1 MYGSTGVMYGS
12 TGSHGMS
19 TAIDIIAPILG
30 IAAIAGAI
38 VLFIKFASKKAD
50 KTKPLTKFFSF
61 DHLFNESITKFLY
74 VFSTTSIAAF
84 CLILPFMSAASKS
97 GVRAMGA
104 FFEGLIIAVF
114 AFVIFEVV
122 NRLLFEW
129 SMMFIRGAVDLHDIR
144 NKMLGSTDSTSNDSI
159 DLSGIFAAKRR
170 SGNTPTD
177 KAEQSAAQPSQPA
190 QPAQPTVPISP
201 VAASTWDCPCGKTGN
216 AGSFCPKCGHPRP

>member
-1 MYGSTGVMYGS
+1 MYGSTGFLGMTAVMG
-12 TGSHGMS
+12 
-19 TAIDIIAPILG
+19 IIAPVLG
-30 IAAIAGAI
+30 AGAIAAAI
-38 VLFIKFASKKAD
+38 VLFVKFASKKAD

-61 DHLFNESITKFLY
+61 DHLFIESITKFLY
-74 VFSTTSIAAF
+74 VFSTTWIAAF
-84 CLILPFMSAASKS
+84 CLIIPFMSAASKS

-104 FFEGLIIAVF
+104 FFEGLVIAVF

-144 NKMLGSTDSTSNDSI
+144 NKMLGSTDSAFNDSI
-159 DLSGIFAAKRR
+159 DLSGIFVAKRR
-170 SGNTPTD
+170 SSDTPTS
-177 KAEQSAAQPSQPA
+177 KAEQTAAQPS

-216 AGSFCPKCGHPRP
+216 AGSFCPKCGRPRP

>member
-1 MYGSTGVMYGS
+1 MYGSI
-12 TGSHGMS
+12 GSHGMS
-19 TAIDIIAPILG
+19 TAIGIIAPILG
-30 IAAIAGAI
+30 IAAIAAAI

-61 DHLFNESITKFLY
+61 DHLFIESITKFLY

-84 CLILPFMSAASKS
+84 CLIFPFMSAASKS
-97 GVRAMGA
+97 GVRAMGS
-104 FFEGLIIAVF
+104 FFEGLIIAIF

-144 NKMLGSTDSTSNDSI
+144 NKMLGSTDSAFNDSI

-170 SGNTPTD
+170 SSDTPTS
-177 KAEQSAAQPSQPA
+177 KADQTVAQPSQPA
-190 QPAQPTVPISP
+190 QPTVPINP
-201 VAASTWDCPCGKTGN
+201 VVTSTWDCPCGKTGN

>member
-1 MYGSTGVMYGS
+1 MYGS

-19 TAIDIIAPILG
+19 TAIGI
-30 IAAIAGAI
+30 IAAILGTAAIAAAI

-61 DHLFNESITKFLY
+61 DHLFIESITKFLY
-74 VFSTTSIAAF
+74 ALSTTWIAAF
-84 CLILPFMSAASKS
+84 CLIIPFMSAASKS
-97 GVRAMGA
+97 GVRAIGA
-104 FFEGLIIAVF
+104 FFGGLVTAIIA
-114 AFVIFEVV
+114 FVVFEVV

-144 NKMLGSTDSTSNDSI
+144 NKMLGSADSTSNDSI

-170 SGNTPTD
+170 SSDTPTS
-177 KAEQSAAQPSQPA
+177 KAEQTVAQPSQPA
-190 QPAQPTVPISP
+190 QPTVPINP
-201 VAASTWDCPCGKTGN
+201 VVTSTWDCPCGKTGN

>member
-1 MYGSTGVMYGS
+1 MYGSI
-12 TGSHGMS
+12 GSHGMS

-30 IAAIAGAI
+30 IAAIAAAI

-61 DHLFNESITKFLY
+61 DHLFIESITKFLY

-114 AFVIFEVV
+114 AFVILEVV

-144 NKMLGSTDSTSNDSI
+144 NKMLGSTDSAFNDSI

-170 SGNTPTD
+170 SSDTPTS
-177 KAEQSAAQPSQPA
+177 KAEQTVAQPSQPA
-190 QPAQPTVPISP
+190 QPTALINP
-201 VAASTWDCPCGKTGN
+201 VVTSTWDCPCGKTGN

>member
-1 MYGSTGVMYGS
+1 MYGSI
-12 TGSHGMS
+12 GSHGMS

-30 IAAIAGAI
+30 IAAIAAAI

-50 KTKPLTKFFSF
+50 KTKPLTKFFIF
-61 DHLFNESITKFLY
+61 DHLFIESITKFLY

-84 CLILPFMSAASKS
+84 CLIFPFMSAASKS
-97 GVRAMGA
+97 GVRAMGS
-104 FFEGLIIAVF
+104 FFEGLIIAIF

-144 NKMLGSTDSTSNDSI
+144 NKMLGSTDSAFNDSI

-170 SGNTPTD
+170 SSDTPTS
-177 KAEQSAAQPSQPA
+177 KADQTVAQPSQPA
-190 QPAQPTVPISP
+190 QPTVPINP
-201 VAASTWDCPCGKTGN
+201 VVTSTWDCPCGKTGN

>member
-1 MYGSTGVMYGS
+1 MYGS

-19 TAIDIIAPILG
+19 TAIGI
-30 IAAIAGAI
+30 IAAILGTAAIAAAI

-61 DHLFNESITKFLY
+61 DHLFIESITKFLY
-74 VFSTTSIAAF
+74 ALSTTWIAAF
-84 CLILPFMSAASKS
+84 CLIIPFMSAASKS

-104 FFEGLIIAVF
+104 FFGGLVTAIIA
-114 AFVIFEVV
+114 FVVFEVV

-144 NKMLGSTDSTSNDSI
+144 NKTLGSTDSAFNDSI

-170 SGNTPTD
+170 SSDTPTS
-177 KAEQSAAQPSQPA
+177 KVEQTVAQPSQPA
-190 QPAQPTVPISP
+190 QPTMPISP
-201 VAASTWDCPCGKTGN
+201 VTASTWDCPCGKTGN

>member
-1 MYGSTGVMYGS
+1 MYGSI
-12 TGSHGMS
+12 GSHGMS

-30 IAAIAGAI
+30 IAAIASAI

-61 DHLFNESITKFLY
+61 DHLFIESITKFLY
-74 VFSTTSIAAF
+74 VFSTTWIAAF
-84 CLILPFMSAASKS
+84 CLIIPFMSAASKS

-144 NKMLGSTDSTSNDSI
+144 NKMLGSTDSAFNDSI

-170 SGNTPTD
+170 SSDTLTS
-177 KAEQSAAQPSQPA
+177 KAEQTVAQPSQPA
-190 QPAQPTVPISP
+190 QPTVPINP
-201 VAASTWDCPCGKTGN
+201 VVTSTWDCPCGKTGN

>member
-1 MYGSTGVMYGS
+1 MYGSI
-12 TGSHGMS
+12 GSHGMT

-30 IAAIAGAI
+30 IAAIAAAI

-50 KTKPLTKFFSF
+50 KTKPLTKFFGF
-61 DHLFNESITKFLY
+61 DHLFIESITKFLY

-84 CLILPFMSAASKS
+84 CLIIPFMSAASKS

-104 FFEGLIIAVF
+104 FFEGLVIAVF

-144 NKMLGSTDSTSNDSI
+144 NKMFGSTDSAFNDSI

-170 SGNTPTD
+170 SSDISAD
-177 KAEQSAAQPSQPA
+177 KAEQTAAQPS

>member
-61 DHLFNESITKFLY
+61 DHLFIESITKFLY
-74 VFSTTSIAAF
+74 VLSTTSIAAF

-144 NKMLGSTDSTSNDSI
+144 NKMLGSTDSAFNDSI

-170 SGNTPTD
+170 SSDTPTS
-177 KAEQSAAQPSQPA
+177 KAEQTVAQPSQPA
-190 QPAQPTVPISP
+190 QPTVPINP
-201 VAASTWDCPCGKTGN
+201 VVTSTWDCPCGKTGN

>member
-1 MYGSTGVMYGS
+1 MYGSTGAMYGS

-19 TAIDIIAPILG
+19 TAISIIAPILG

-61 DHLFNESITKFLY
+61 DHLFIESITKFLY
-74 VFSTTSIAAF
+74 ALSTTWIAAL

-97 GVRAMGA
+97 GARAMGA

-114 AFVIFEVV
+114 AFVVLEVA

-144 NKMLGSTDSTSNDSI
+144 NKMLGSTDSASDDSI
-159 DLSGIFAAKRR
+159 DLRGILTAKRR
-170 SGNTPTD
+170 SRDISTD
-177 KAEQSAAQPSQPA
+177 KAEQTVAQPA

-201 VAASTWDCPCGKTGN
+201 VAASTWDCPCGKAGN

>member
-1 MYGSTGVMYGS
+1 MYGS

-19 TAIDIIAPILG
+19 TAIGI
-30 IAAIAGAI
+30 IAAILGTAAIAAAI

-61 DHLFNESITKFLY
+61 DHLFIESITKFLY
-74 VFSTTSIAAF
+74 ALSTTWIAAF
-84 CLILPFMSAASKS
+84 CLIIPFMSAASKS

-104 FFEGLIIAVF
+104 FFGGLVTAIIA
-114 AFVIFEVV
+114 FVVFEVV

-144 NKMLGSTDSTSNDSI
+144 NKMLGSTDSAFNDSI

-170 SGNTPTD
+170 SSDTPTS
-177 KAEQSAAQPSQPA
+177 KVEQTVAQPSQPA
-190 QPAQPTVPISP
+190 QPTMPISP

>member
-1 MYGSTGVMYGS
+1 MYGSI
-12 TGSHGMS
+12 GSHGMS
-19 TAIDIIAPILG
+19 TAVDIIAPILG
-30 IAAIAGAI
+30 IAAIAAAI

-61 DHLFNESITKFLY
+61 DHLFIESITKFLY

-84 CLILPFMSAASKS
+84 CLIFPFMSAVSKS
-97 GVRAMGA
+97 GARAAGA
-104 FFEGLIIAVF
+104 FFEGLVIAIL

-144 NKMLGSTDSTSNDSI
+144 NKMLGSTDSTSDDSF

-170 SGNTPTD
+170 SGDVSTD
-177 KAEQSAAQPSQPA
+177 KAEQTTAQPSQPA
-190 QPAQPTVPISP
+190 QPTVPINP
-201 VAASTWDCPCGKTGN
+201 VVTSTWDCSCGKTGN

>member
-1 MYGSTGVMYGS
+1 MYGSI
-12 TGSHGMS
+12 GSHGMS

-30 IAAIAGAI
+30 IAAIAAAI

-50 KTKPLTKFFSF
+50 KTKPLTKFFGF
-61 DHLFNESITKFLY
+61 DHLFIESITKFLY

-84 CLILPFMSAASKS
+84 CLIFPFMSAASKS
-97 GVRAMGA
+97 GVRAMGS
-104 FFEGLIIAVF
+104 FFEGLIIAIF

-144 NKMLGSTDSTSNDSI
+144 NKMLGSTDSAFNDSI

-170 SGNTPTD
+170 SSDTPTS
-177 KAEQSAAQPSQPA
+177 KADQTVAQPSQPA
-190 QPAQPTVPISP
+190 QPTVPINP
-201 VAASTWDCPCGKTGN
+201 VVTSTWDCPCGKTGN

>member
-1 MYGSTGVMYGS
+1 MYGSI
-12 TGSHGMS
+12 GSHGMS

-30 IAAIAGAI
+30 IAAIAAAI

-61 DHLFNESITKFLY
+61 DHLFIESITKFLY

-84 CLILPFMSAASKS
+84 CLIFPFMSAASKS
-97 GVRAMGA
+97 GVRAMGS
-104 FFEGLIIAVF
+104 FFEGLVIAIF
-114 AFVIFEVV
+114 AFVIFEIV

-144 NKMLGSTDSTSNDSI
+144 NKMLGSTDSAFNDSI
-159 DLSGIFAAKRR
+159 DLSGIFTAKRR
-170 SGNTPTD
+170 SSDTPTS
-177 KAEQSAAQPSQPA
+177 KAEQTVAQPSQPA
-190 QPAQPTVPISP
+190 QPTVPINP
-201 VAASTWDCPCGKTGN
+201 VVTSAWDCPCGKTGN

>member
-61 DHLFNESITKFLY
+61 DHLFIESITKFLY

-144 NKMLGSTDSTSNDSI
+144 NKMLGSTDSAFNDSI

-177 KAEQSAAQPSQPA
+177 KAEQSAAQPSQPS

-201 VAASTWDCPCGKTGN
+201 VAASTWYCPCGKTGN

>member
-1 MYGSTGVMYGS
+1 MYGSI
-12 TGSHGMS
+12 GSHGMS

-30 IAAIAGAI
+30 IAAIASAI

-61 DHLFNESITKFLY
+61 DHLFIESITKFLY
-74 VFSTTSIAAF
+74 VFSTTWIAAF
-84 CLILPFMSAASKS
+84 CLIIPFMSAASKS

-104 FFEGLIIAVF
+104 FFEGLVIAVF

-129 SMMFIRGAVDLHDIR
+129 STMFIRGAVDLHDIR
-144 NKMLGSTDSTSNDSI
+144 NKMLGSTDSAFNDSI

-170 SGNTPTD
+170 SSDTPTS
-177 KAEQSAAQPSQPA
+177 KAEQTAAQPS

-216 AGSFCPKCGHPRP
+216 AGSFCPKCGRPRP

>member
-1 MYGSTGVMYGS
+1 MYGS

-30 IAAIAGAI
+30 IAAIAAAI

-61 DHLFNESITKFLY
+61 DHLFIESITKFLY
-74 VFSTTSIAAF
+74 ALSTTWIAAL
-84 CLILPFMSAASKS
+84 CLILPFVSAASKT

-104 FFEGLIIAVF
+104 FLEGLIIAVF
-114 AFVIFEVV
+114 AFVILEVA

-144 NKMLGSTDSTSNDSI
+144 NKMLGSTDSAFNDSI

-170 SGNTPTD
+170 SSDTPTS
-177 KAEQSAAQPSQPA
+177 KADQTVAQPSQPA
-190 QPAQPTVPISP
+190 QPTVPINP
-201 VAASTWDCPCGKTGN
+201 VVTSTWDCPCGKTGN

>member
-1 MYGSTGVMYGS
+1 MYGSTGFLGMTAVMG
-12 TGSHGMS
+12 
-19 TAIDIIAPILG
+19 IIAPALSAG
-30 IAAIAGAI
+30 AIAATI

-61 DHLFNESITKFLY
+61 DHLFIESITKFLY

-84 CLILPFMSAASKS
+84 CLIFPFMSAASKS
-97 GVRAMGA
+97 GVRAMGS
-104 FFEGLIIAVF
+104 FFEGLIIAIF

-144 NKMLGSTDSTSNDSI
+144 NKMLGSTDSAFNDSI
-159 DLSGIFAAKRR
+159 DLSGIFVAKRR
-170 SGNTPTD
+170 SSDTPTS
-177 KAEQSAAQPSQPA
+177 KAEQTAAQPS

-216 AGSFCPKCGHPRP
+216 AGSFCPKCGRPRP

>member
-1 MYGSTGVMYGS
+1 MYGSI
-12 TGSHGMS
+12 GSHGMS
-19 TAIDIIAPILG
+19 TAVDIIAPILG
-30 IAAIAGAI
+30 IAAIAAAI

-61 DHLFNESITKFLY
+61 DHLFIEGITKFLY

-84 CLILPFMSAASKS
+84 CLIYPFMSAASKS
-97 GVRAMGA
+97 GSRAMVA
-104 FFEGLIIAVF
+104 FFGGLITAIF
-114 AFVIFEVV
+114 AFVILEVL

-144 NKMLGSTDSTSNDSI
+144 NKMLGSTDSTSDDSF

-170 SGNTPTD
+170 SSNTPTS
-177 KAEQSAAQPSQPA
+177 KAEQTTAQPSQPA
-190 QPAQPTVPISP
+190 QPTAPINP
-201 VAASTWDCPCGKTGN
+201 VVTSTWDCSCGKTGN

>member
-1 MYGSTGVMYGS
+1 MHGSIGFL
-12 TGSHGMS
+12 GM
-19 TAIDIIAPILG
+19 TAAIGIIAPVLG
-30 IAAIAGAI
+30 IAAIAAAI

-50 KTKPLTKFFSF
+50 KTKPLTKFFGF
-61 DHLFNESITKFLY
+61 DHLFIESITKFLY
-74 VFSTTSIAAF
+74 ALSTTCIAAF
-84 CLILPFMSAASKS
+84 CLIFPFMSAASTSITSES
-97 GVRAMGA
+97 GIMAVGA
-104 FFEGLIIAVF
+104 FFEGLVAAVF
-114 AFVIFEVV
+114 AFVILEVV

-144 NKMLGSTDSTSNDSI
+144 NKMLGSTDSAFNDSI

-170 SGNTPTD
+170 SSDTPTS
-177 KAEQSAAQPSQPA
+177 KAEQTVAQPS

>member
-1 MYGSTGVMYGS
+1 MYGSI
-12 TGSHGMS
+12 GSHGMS
-19 TAIDIIAPILG
+19 TAIGIIAPILG
-30 IAAIAGAI
+30 IAAIAAAI

-61 DHLFNESITKFLY
+61 DHLFIESITKFLY

-84 CLILPFMSAASKS
+84 CLIFPFMSAASKS
-97 GVRAMGA
+97 GVRAMGS
-104 FFEGLIIAVF
+104 FFEGLIIAIF

-144 NKMLGSTDSTSNDSI
+144 NKMLGSTDSAFNDSI

-170 SGNTPTD
+170 SSDTPTS
-177 KAEQSAAQPSQPA
+177 KAEQTVAQPSQPA
-190 QPAQPTVPISP
+190 QPTVPINP
-201 VAASTWDCPCGKTGN
+201 VVTSTWDCPCGKTGN